1 MASTAL
7 LHVDGLTKHFPIRR
21 GLLQRTAATLKAVDA
36 VSFAVEPGETL
47 GVVGESGCGKSTL
60 ARVILRLID
69 ADAGHVRFRDEDLFA
84 ASEARLKQLRRD
96 LQLVFQDPYASLNPR
111 MTMRDA
117 IAFNLL
123 IHGTERDE
131 ARRRADDMLGDVGL
145 DPRLFG
151 ARYPHELSGGQRQR
165 VNIARALV
173 LGPRLLILDEPVSAL
188 DKSVQA
194 QVLNLLQQLKAARS
208 LTYLLISHDL
218 NVIEYASDRVLV
230 MYLGQIVEMGP
241 ATELAEAPR
250 HPYTQAL
257 FASAP
262 SLDPAQRLARPPITG
277 DPPNPLSPPSGCRFR
292 TRCPFVMP
300 TCAETAPSLREIAP
314 RHSVACHLYTGAE

>member
-1 MASTAL
+1 MARPLHARQAMGVGGTAGSEHPPL
-7 LHVDGLTKHFPIRR
+7 LEVRDLSVVFPIHG
-21 GLLQRTAATLKAVDA
+21 GLVEA
-36 VSFAVEPGETL
+36 VSGVSFTL
-47 GVVGESGCGKSTL
+47 PRGRVVCLLGESGSGKS
-60 ARVILRLID
+60 
-69 ADAGHVRFRDEDLFA
+69 
-84 ASEARLKQLRRD
+84 
-96 LQLVFQDPYASLNPR
+96 
-111 MTMRDA
+111 
-117 IAFNLL
+117 
-123 IHGTERDE
+123 
-131 ARRRADDMLGDVGL
+131 
-145 DPRLFG
+145 
-151 ARYPHELSGGQRQR
+151 